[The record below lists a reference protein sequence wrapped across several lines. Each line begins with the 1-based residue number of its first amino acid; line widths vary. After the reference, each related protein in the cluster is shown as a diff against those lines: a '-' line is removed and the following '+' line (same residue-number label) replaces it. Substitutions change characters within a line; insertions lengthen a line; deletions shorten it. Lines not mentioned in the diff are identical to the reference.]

1 MREEN
6 KTMEFG
12 KYQIKTDSMN
22 VWVEEVYTNKKGETA
37 TKRASGYC
45 ATYAQAVASFGEHK
59 LKDVDAKNT
68 KEFLEKAAEIEQT
81 IREIANGISA

>member
-22 VWVEEVYTNKKGETA
+22 VWVEEIYTNKKG
-37 TKRASGYC
+37 
-45 ATYAQAVASFGEHK
+45 
-59 LKDVDAKNT
+59 
-68 KEFLEKAAEIEQT
+68 
-81 IREIANGISA
+81 